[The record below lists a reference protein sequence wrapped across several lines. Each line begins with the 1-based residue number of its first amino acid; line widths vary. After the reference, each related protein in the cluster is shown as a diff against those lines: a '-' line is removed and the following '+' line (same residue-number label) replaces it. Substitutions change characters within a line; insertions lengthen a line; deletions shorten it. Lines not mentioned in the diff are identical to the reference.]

1 VGVGKAPAKTA
12 KRLTQSAKRV
22 PQPAKLVTRSAKPAG
37 PTAIRASRPPVRTGW
52 SFEPLTRDR
61 WADFT
66 TLFGEKGACAGC
78 WCMWM
83 RLPAKAYRE
92 KGPLG
97 RRSAI
102 HKLATSGV
110 SPGLLA
116 YEGDRAV
123 GWIAVGPRESFRR
136 LESSRVLA
144 PVDARAVWSLPC
156 FYIAP
161 SHRRRG
167 LTRALLEA
175 ACLWA
180 SAHGATCVEGYPV
193 DSQGKQQP
201 AAFMWHGAV
210 AAFQGA
216 GFHEVLRRSPTRPIV
231 RRVVRPPR
239 ARRPLG

>member
-1 VGVGKAPAKTA
+1 MAGRKAPAKAA
-12 KRLTQSAKRV
+12 KRVTQAAKRV
-22 PQPAKLVTRSAKPAG
+22 P
-37 PTAIRASRPPVRTGW
+37 RPPARTAW
-52 SFEPLTRDR
+52 NFEPLTRDR

-66 TLFGEKGACAGC
+66 ALFGGKGACAGC

-83 RLPAKAYRE
+83 RLPAKEYRE

-102 HKLATSGV
+102 RRLAGSGAA
-110 SPGLLA
+110 PGQLA
-116 YEGDRAV
+116 DEGDRAV

-144 PVDARAVWSLPC
+144 PVDTCAVWSLPC

-167 LTRALLEA
+167 LTQALLEA

-193 DSQGKQQP
+193 DTQGKQQA
-201 AAFMWHGAV
+201 AAFMWHGA
-210 AAFQGA
+210 AGAFEGA
-216 GFHEVLRRSPTRPIV
+216 GFREVLRRSPTRPIV
-231 RRVVRPPR
+231 RRAVRPPR
-239 ARRPLG
+239 TRRPLG